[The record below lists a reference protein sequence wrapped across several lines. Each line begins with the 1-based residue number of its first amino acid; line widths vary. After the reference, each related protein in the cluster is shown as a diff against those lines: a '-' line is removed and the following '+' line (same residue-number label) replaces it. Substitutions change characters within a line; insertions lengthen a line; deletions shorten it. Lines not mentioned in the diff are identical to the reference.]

1 VDEGLVYL
9 VFGLMA
15 IAAIIAAIV
24 AVIGLLISAGLI
36 LLAGI
41 ALVGAASGLVVAS
54 KNFFEV
60 LAEAH
65 TVVPGPPGTSKKY
78 QTAFIGLFV
87 LALLLAVA
95 GVAQFFLSDAEAVPQ
110 TFIEAPSASP
120 PPPPPAT
127 PAPAATREEMVVVP
141 VEKAADM
148 STVSGFGAF
157 SESGRV
163 VARQTTVLR
172 NPGSSPAIWG
182 RRISIWDGSTG
193 ALVKSI
199 ELSGQDALSE
209 VFALDRMGAR
219 IAAEDGNGGV
229 HIWNV
234 STGQVTASTETGRN
248 RVSALA
254 FDEAGVRLAI
264 GRQDGV
270 VEVWDI
276 DAGTAVRELRGHSDG
291 IRALKFSPDGELLV
305 SGSGGNSDFSAR
317 VWNSRTFTLVKLL
330 ENIGGMASTIAFSN
344 DGRMM
349 AVAMW
354 DTVSVWSI
362 PDIERVS
369 TMPFESRHNPVTAVA
384 FDPSGT
390 TIFTAHPFGGGEDVR
405 RWDVRSAKLLNTMNL
420 EDGECYFPLIEFAES
435 GRVLLTACKDIRRW
449 PLSPASAADSAVT
462 EWRGTVGTSPATFEI
477 RATAAGKTGRVTYQG
492 VIEEL
497 SVAETAGGAIVLTGT
512 TYQRLT
518 GTGSFSLDTFSG
530 QVAQD
535 GRTMAGSY
543 VDASGNRGQWNVSR
557 TDGVGE
563 GQLSPAL
570 STAQSRWIGAYS
582 QAGSETTF
590 VASLTLDN
598 QVLAG
603 SIEERSGGS
612 TRQAVISGTVV
623 GAVVR
628 FQKTYSGGQTV
639 SYVAN
644 FAADGRSAR
653 GTWTTGSLQGD
664 WQMRLE

>member
-1 VDEGLVYL
+1 
-9 VFGLMA
+9 MA

-24 AVIGLLISAGLI
+24 AVIGLLISAGLV

-87 LALLLAVA
+87 VALLLAIA
-95 GVAQFFLSDAEAVPQ
+95 GVTQLFLSDAEAVPQ
-110 TFIEAPSASP
+110 TFIETPSASP

-127 PAPAATREEMVVVP
+127 PAPATTREEIVVIP

-163 VARQTTVLR
+163 VARVTTVLR
-172 NPGSSPAIWG
+172 NPGSPSAIWG

-199 ELSGQDALSE
+199 ELGGQDALSE

-229 HIWNV
+229 QIWNV
-234 STGQVTASTETGRN
+234 STGQVIASTETGRN

-270 VEVWDI
+270 VELWDI

-305 SGSGGNSDFSAR
+305 SGSGGNSDYSAR
-317 VWNSRTFTLVKLL
+317 VWNSRTHTLLKLL
-330 ENIGGMASTIAFSN
+330 ENIGGMASAIAFSN
-344 DGRMM
+344 DGQMM
-349 AVAMW
+349 ALAMW
-354 DTVSVWSI
+354 DQVSVWSI
-362 PDIERVS
+362 PTIERIS
-369 TMPFESRHNPVTAVA
+369 TLPFESRHNPVTALA
-384 FDPSGT
+384 FDPNGT
-390 TIFTAHPFGGGEDVR
+390 TIFTTHPFGEGQDVR
-405 RWDVRSAKLLNTMNL
+405 RWDVRSTKLLDTINL
-420 EDGECYFPLIEFAES
+420 KDAECYFPLIEFTDS
-435 GRVLLTACKDIRRW
+435 GRALLTACKDIRRW
-449 PLSPASAADSAVT
+449 PLSPAQRADST
-462 EWRGTVGTSPATFEI
+462 LTDWRGTVGTSPATFEI
-477 RATAAGKTGRVTYQG
+477 RTTAAGKTGTVTYQG

-497 SVAETAGGAIVLTGT
+497 NVAASADRSIVLTGT
-512 TYQRLT
+512 SYQRLT

-530 QVAQD
+530 QLAPD

-543 VDASGNRGQWNVSR
+543 VDTSGNRGQWSASR
-557 TDGVGE
+557 TDTDREGSGLGPGFGGGTEGGAFRPGAGITLPTVIREVKPAYTAAAMQAKVQGSVWLECIVMPDGSVGE
-563 GQLSPAL
+563 VKVTRSLDPTFGLDQEAIKAAKMWRFSPGM
-570 STAQSRWIGAYS
+570 RES
-582 QAGSETTF
+582 QPVPVIITIELTF
-590 VASLTLDN
+590 TL
-598 QVLAG
+598 
-603 SIEERSGGS
+603 R
-612 TRQAVISGTVV
+612 
-623 GAVVR
+623 
-628 FQKTYSGGQTV
+628 
-639 SYVAN
+639 
-644 FAADGRSAR
+644 
-653 GTWTTGSLQGD
+653 
-664 WQMRLE
+664 